1 MKFRRITETVLSA
14 LAAALFLCGCAGTA
28 TGTVV
33 PAETADAA
41 ASPAITA
48 ATDTDIYLSDANSLI
63 ETLEQTHPLF
73 IDEPYPEKY
82 LEAKQ
87 AFLQTA
93 SGTCDAD
100 TFKLAVSKYLNSL
113 NDAHTAASGA
123 SKGLT
128 GRYVQLRCAAQGD
141 ELFLLDEGG
150 ALTNAHVTTVCGVS
164 AAAIYSVIDA
174 YFSAENDT
182 ALDANHTKLAL
193 NQSIL
198 TLAGCVFE
206 DDKADVTIEENG
218 QTRQESVEFGSTAL
232 LRRGYSGRASATF
245 ETEDGIAVFD
255 LNSCTDDGAFRA
267 ALRKLN
273 AALGDGVTK
282 VIIDVRDNPG
292 GDSSVCATLLET
304 LGMSVPTYGMLV
316 RFSPLAD
323 EQRGYGQGSGAYVS
337 EPSLDGAQKNDD
349 ISLCVL
355 TNDGTFSSAT
365 MLAVWTQDGKLGTVV
380 GYPSANAPSSYGD
393 IIYYTLP
400 ETDISVTISHKKFLR
415 PDANA
420 NQTTLEPDV
429 LVPYGEDALPV
440 AEALLNG

>member
-1 MKFRRITETVLSA
+1 VKFRRITKTVLSA
-14 LAAALFLCGCAGTA
+14 LAAALFLCGCADTA
-28 TGTVV
+28 AGIAAPAV
-33 PAETADAA
+33 PAEKAPDERA
-41 ASPAITA
+41 
-48 ATDTDIYLSDANSLI
+48 YLSDANALI

-73 IDEPYPEKY
+73 IDEQYPEKY

-100 TFKLAVSKYLNSL
+100 AFKLAVSKYLNSL

-128 GRYVQLRCAAQGD
+128 GRYAQLRCAAQGD
-141 ELFLLDEGG
+141 ELFLLDEDRT
-150 ALTNAHVTTVCGVS
+150 LTNTRVAAVCGVS
-164 AAAIYSVIDA
+164 VTAIYSVIDA
-174 YFSAENDT
+174 YFPAENDT
-182 ALDANHTKLAL
+182 ALDANHTKLAM

-198 TLAGCVFE
+198 ELAGCVFE
-206 DDKADVTIEENG
+206 DDNVVVTIEENG
-218 QTRQESVEFGSTAL
+218 QTWQQSVAFGSAAL
-232 LRRGYSGRASATF
+232 LRQDYSASASAAF
-245 ETEDGIAVFD
+245 ETENGIAVFD
-255 LNSCTDDGAFRA
+255 LNSCTNDGAFRA
-267 ALRKLN
+267 ALRKLKS
-273 AALGDGVTK
+273 ALGDGVTK

-304 LGMSVPTYGMLV
+304 LGMSVPSYGMLV

-323 EQRGYGQGSGAYVS
+323 EQRGYGQESGTYVS

-400 ETDISVTISHKKFLR
+400 ETDISVTIAHKKFLR

-420 NQTTLEPDV
+420 DQTTLETDV

-440 AEALLNG
+440 AEALLDG